1 VKNVLGLIGLAI
13 FIVSVIGLAASVTWL
28 VVRLSPKP
36 KQKKPA
42 AS

>member
-13 FIVSVIGLAASVTWL
+13 FIVCVIGLAAFVTWV

-42 AS
+42 ES